1 MRGNAC
7 QARKWP
13 HKGSM
18 ATPFSWHHWPRGSC
32 LRGWAQAGCQTEGQ
46 RPPFSREDREG
57 GHPWPYGEPC
67 TEEGAWCDC
76 PLGVGVLL
84 TCLVLVALGVP
95 LLKDSHKHVNTGLNH
110 THKSLGGGKKI
121 METGGFQVHLTYPL
135 ASLGIPGTMGSGPG
149 ACSIAF
155 QALDWGTDL
164 PFANGTPLWPFQAAW
179 TLALPQIVVSCK
191 GAPVPGLAPGRTRTN
206 QFFRAFQELPI
217 L

>member
-1 MRGNAC
+1 MAPQRQHGHPFLLAPLA
-7 QARKWP
+7 QGVLSEGV
-13 HKGSM
+13 GSSRL
-18 ATPFSWHHWPRGSC
+18 PDG
-32 LRGWAQAGCQTEGQ
+32 GTEASLLQGRQ
-46 RPPFSREDREG
+46 GRR
-57 GHPWPYGEPC
+57 HPWPYGEPC

-84 TCLVLVALGVP
+84 TCLVVVVLGVP

-110 THKSLGGGKKI
+110 THKSLGGGKKV
-121 METGGFQVHLTYPL
+121 METGGFQVHLTYPF

-206 QFFRAFQELPI
+206 QFFRASQELPI